1 MCLTEPRAWL
11 RHTSIVSTLPAE
23 KGDGSVSFADTAR
36 ISWLWISSW
45 PATAL
50 GFDALGHPDRV
61 AFPVGVAG
69 SAERFVSVFRFFE
82 ELDFRHNIRRPRAQ
96 VRRWS

>member
-1 MCLTEPRAWL
+1 VLNQEPRAWL
-11 RHTSIVSTLPAE
+11 RDASIVSMLAAE
-23 KGDGSVSFADTAR
+23 KGDGSVSFADSAR
-36 ISWLWISSW
+36 IIWLWISSW

-50 GFDALGHPDRV
+50 GFSALGHPARV

-69 SAERFVSVFRFFE
+69 SAERLVSVFRFFE
-82 ELDFRHNIRRPRAQ
+82 ELDFRHNIRSPRAQ